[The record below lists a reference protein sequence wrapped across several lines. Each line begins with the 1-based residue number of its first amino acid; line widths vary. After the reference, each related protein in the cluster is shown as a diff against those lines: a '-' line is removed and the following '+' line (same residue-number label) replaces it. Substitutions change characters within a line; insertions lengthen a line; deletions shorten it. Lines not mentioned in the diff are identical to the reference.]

1 MPTPAVSRMVLQC
14 TLLSQKHT
22 LLLAGP
28 LVPGSH
34 YPTWLG
40 WAVEGSLPHTPL
52 RPSAAPLTSL
62 LRGLGVD
69 GLGVAGGGS
78 AGAVVSDELCWG
90 SRVPLVRAQVHLVCV
105 SVPAVALW
113 LLWGH

>member
-1 MPTPAVSRMVLQC
+1 MHLPLPETYPSSCRPPRPWEP
-14 TLLSQKHT
+14 LSHM
-22 LLLAGP
+22 A
-28 LVPGSH
+28 
-34 YPTWLG
+34 WLG
-40 WAVEGSLPHTPL
+40 SGGEPPTH
-52 RPSAAPLTSL
+52 APEALCGPPTSL

-90 SRVPLVRAQVHLVCV
+90 SQVPLVRAQVHLVCV